1 MSKKLV
7 EEITEKIEID
17 FDNDLYGFTFWF
29 MTTQNPD
36 PQQSYSY
43 FKKCIAIYFLQI
55 ILVTMYVIDVKPF

>member
-36 PQQSYSY
+36 PQ
-43 FKKCIAIYFLQI
+43 
-55 ILVTMYVIDVKPF
+55 